1 MEFKTTEAKRKANS
15 KYRKANKEEEKVKTY
30 RRTAKMYLTKY
41 AELSDI
47 LLFQK
52 TIVERVKKLAADE
65 PEKADEIRKVYLE
78 NLSDQE
84 EKLKEE

>member
-1 MEFKTTEAKRKANS
+1 MEYKTTEAKRKANS

-41 AELSDI
+41 AELADI

-52 TIVERVKKLAADE
+52 IIVERVKELAANE
-65 PEKADEIRKVYLE
+65 PDKSDEIRKVYLE
-78 NLSDQE
+78 KLSDQE